1 MILEQFSGPPTPPLE
16 ESINDVEVPIEN
28 VVALAEERAQ
38 EETARDAGS
47 DDPLP

>member
-1 MILEQFSGPPTPPLE
+1 MILEQFSMGLIDRPPTPLE

-38 EETARDAGS
+38 EER
-47 DDPLP
+47 P